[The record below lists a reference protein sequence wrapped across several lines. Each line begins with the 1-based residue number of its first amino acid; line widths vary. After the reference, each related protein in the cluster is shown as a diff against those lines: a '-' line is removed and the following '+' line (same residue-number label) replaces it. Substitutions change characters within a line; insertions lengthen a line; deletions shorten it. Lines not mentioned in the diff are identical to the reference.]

1 MSVYRQDK
9 EESPWAILDP
19 SLKQH
24 CSLNDPSSFKPTY
37 LEYPVSIIHS
47 PSIEEEEK
55 EPENQQE
62 LLLENCTSKI
72 NEIETELIHHRNSIY
87 SEKLKVLQDELL
99 SIENETYKEIIKQD
113 KKLVRKRDKE
123 LATMEAMYQYQLE
136 MVEKQVEH
144 ERLQILEDI
153 NQKTDF
159 ARRVI
164 ISEGSLNVSSTTKK
178 RKEISPSYSETD
190 ETESDVEQNIGFKK
204 IHLKKKISKL
214 QAISDRQR
222 ASKKNLEDALSIDN
236 QEDLDLD
243 MMMIK
248 KSICGD

>member
-1 MSVYRQDK
+1 MSVYPQNQQ

-24 CSLNDPSSFKPTY
+24 CALNDPSSFKPTY
-37 LEYPVSIIHS
+37 LEYPVSIIQS
-47 PSIEEEEK
+47 SSVEEEK

-62 LLLENCTSKI
+62 LLLQNCTREI
-72 NEIETELIHHRNSIY
+72 NEIERELIHHRNSIY
-87 SEKLKVLQDELL
+87 SEKLKVLKDELL
-99 SIENETYKEIIKQD
+99 SIENETHKEIIKQN
-113 KKLVRKRDKE
+113 KKFVRKRDSE
-123 LATMEAMYQYQLE
+123 LATTEAMYQYQLE

-164 ISEGSLNVSSTTKK
+164 LSEGSLSNGSTTKK

-190 ETESDVEQNIGFKK
+190 ETESDTEQNNGFKT

-222 ASKKNLEDALSIDN
+222 ASKKSIEDALNITN

-243 MMMIK
+243 MIMIK

>member
-1 MSVYRQDK
+1 
-9 EESPWAILDP
+9 
-19 SLKQH
+19 
-24 CSLNDPSSFKPTY
+24 
-37 LEYPVSIIHS
+37 
-47 PSIEEEEK
+47 
-55 EPENQQE
+55 
-62 LLLENCTSKI
+62 
-72 NEIETELIHHRNSIY
+72 
-87 SEKLKVLQDELL
+87 
-99 SIENETYKEIIKQD
+99 
-113 KKLVRKRDKE
+113 
-123 LATMEAMYQYQLE
+123 MEAMYQYQLE

-214 QAISDRQR
+214 QSISDRQR